1 MKIEDWDFHTRC
13 GILWRFQR
21 TPYGVSSIIS
31 SLFEKKMSFFRV
43 VISRYLIKIEDWDF
57 HTRCGISCR
66 WTMPR
71 TIFSV
76 NLTVTEIFED
86 EKNLWNSVFLKYL
99 SNGTIFWHQFFYG
112 AAQGNSGFDMHWL
125 DMIIFIRIWDIYTK
139 AKIWHILQG
148 NTLLFPMPQTSH
160 WYLSYFLSYHSLKKN
175 SFFFGII

>member
-13 GILWRFQR
+13 GILWRFKR

-31 SLFEKKMSFFRV
+31 SLFEKKLSFFRV

-66 WTMPR
+66 WTMPG

-139 AKIWHILQG
+139 AKILD
-148 NTLLFPMPQTSH
+148 
-160 WYLSYFLSYHSLKKN
+160 LKKKKKKKKKKQKGWRHWKEKSN
-175 SFFFGII
+175 PYNMYQFWDRSHIT

>member
-13 GILWRFQR
+13 GILWRFKR

-31 SLFEKKMSFFRV
+31 SLFEKKLSFFRV

-139 AKIWHILQG
+139 AKILD
-148 NTLLFPMPQTSH
+148 
-160 WYLSYFLSYHSLKKN
+160 LKKKKKKKKKQKGWRHWKEKSN
-175 SFFFGII
+175 PYNMYQFWDRSHIT

>member
-13 GILWRFQR
+13 GILWRFKR

-31 SLFEKKMSFFRV
+31 SLFEKKLSFFRV

-66 WTMPR
+66 WTMPG

-139 AKIWHILQG
+139 AKILD
-148 NTLLFPMPQTSH
+148 
-160 WYLSYFLSYHSLKKN
+160 LKKKKKQKGWRHWKEKSN
-175 SFFFGII
+175 PYNMYQFWDRSHIT